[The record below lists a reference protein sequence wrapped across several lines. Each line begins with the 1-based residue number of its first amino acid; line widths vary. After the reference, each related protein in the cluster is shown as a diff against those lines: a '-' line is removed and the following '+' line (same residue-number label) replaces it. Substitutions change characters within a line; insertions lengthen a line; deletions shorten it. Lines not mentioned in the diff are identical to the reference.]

1 MLKLVVMLLCF
12 VGFFFSPTLAMAIA
26 PPKIIAE
33 RNLEADFIAVGEVI
47 SLHTGNTSAYFLL
60 NVVHTVKGFGEL
72 NPGDQI
78 KVLISSQPSQN
89 EKGLVPHTQG
99 ILPVKAEAGSLVI
112 VYIQRSKSHTGYFM
126 PLLGGASVIT
136 VGQP

>member
-1 MLKLVVMLLCF
+1 MLKFVVTLLF
-12 VGFFFSPTLAMAIA
+12 VVGFFFSPTLAMAIA
-26 PPKIIAE
+26 PPRVIAE
-33 RNLEADFIAVGEVI
+33 RNLEADFIAVGEV
-47 SLHTGNTSAYFLL
+47 SSMHTGDTPAYMILK
-60 NVVHTVKGFGEL
+60 VVHTVKGFGEL

-78 KVLISSQPSQN
+78 KVLISLQPSQN
-89 EKGLVPHTQG
+89 KKELVPHTQG

-112 VYIQRSKSHTGYFM
+112 VYVQRSKSHTGYFM